1 MSFRRFARAAFAVLF
16 ALVTYLTV
24 TPNPDD
30 TEMGM
35 ALTRWLA
42 ALLLGDSVF
51 GDKVA
56 HFLAYAALGGSAA
69 LADIRIAGRA
79 RYALVGLALYG
90 AALEG
95 VQGAM
100 GVRQPEITD
109 ALANAL
115 GAVAGYPLGAFVMT
129 KLSRG
134 AAP

>member
-1 MSFRRFARAAFAVLF
+1 MSFRRFARAQLAVLF
-16 ALVTYLTV
+16 VLVTYLTV

-30 TEMGM
+30 AELGM

-42 ALLLGDSVF
+42 AMLLGDGAF

-56 HFLAYAALGGSAA
+56 HFLAYAALGGAAA
-69 LADIRIAGRA
+69 LAGVRIAGRA
-79 RYALVGLALYG
+79 LYALAGLALYG

-100 GVRQPEITD
+100 GVRQPELAD

-115 GAVAGYPLGAFVMT
+115 GAAVGYPVAAFLMT
-129 KLSRG
+129 RFSRG
-134 AAP
+134 AAS